1 MDANR
6 REETKK
12 KKKKRSNNNNNNNKK
27 KKKKKRRNEDQE
39 TRKYKRIKG
48 ERKKISH
55 RISYSRTL
63 KTVHRVSH
71 ARQNIVTSDKIFGA
85 TLPMLSRRRIGAR

>member
-12 KKKKRSNNNNNNNKK
+12 KKKKKKKRSNNNNK